1 MFCLRKLK
9 IFRQILNFIQKLK
22 QHTVM
27 KLVRFNQPENPFL
40 GLEYNNLFNHLD
52 TMFPSKSF
60 NNVAYNN
67 IPAVNVKENEGN
79 FEIEIAAPGLKKE
92 NFKLSLHENRLTIST
107 KKAENQEEKTEKYS
121 RQEFNYTS
129 FQRTFTLPKNVDG
142 EKIEATY
149 TDGILHVGLPKKE
162 EIKPAVKEIAVA

>member
-1 MFCLRKLK
+1 
-9 IFRQILNFIQKLK
+9 
-22 QHTVM
+22 M
-27 KLVRFNQPENPFL
+27 KLVRFNQPTNPFF
-40 GLEYNNLFNHLD
+40 GRAAFRTDFNNLFNHLD

-67 IPAVNVKENEGN
+67 IPAVNVKENEGS
-79 FEIEIAAPGLKKE
+79 FQIEVAAPGLKKE
-92 NFKLSLHENRLTIST
+92 DFKLSLHENRLTIT
-107 KKAENQEEKTEKYS
+107 AKQEENKEEKTENYT

-142 EKIEATY
+142 EKIEAAY

-162 EIKPAVKEIAVA
+162 ELKPAVKEIAVA